1 MPMSKI
7 GTWLAVR
14 GDAKADK
21 KEYSDEKLVYFFNH
35 DGHLIG
41 HDTYSNW
48 LAGVGPELKPGQ
60 TVQCICT
67 KDSIFLKCP
76 IHAVD
81 LGLDFE
87 GL

>member
-1 MPMSKI
+1 MSKV
-7 GTWLAVR
+7 GAWLAVR
-14 GDAKADK
+14 GHGESDK
-21 KEYSDEKLVYFFNH
+21 KEKDYIDETLVFYFNH

-41 HDTYSNW
+41 HERYSDW
-48 LAGVGPELKPGQ
+48 LAGAGQELKPGQ
-60 TVQCICT
+60 TVQCICS

-76 IHAVD
+76 IHAID